1 MGKFEVE
8 AFAAGTRVVAQALAD
23 SNAVT
28 AVGGGEPAED
38 VEKFGLADKVCRV
51 SPDGGAFLR
60 SLEGKTFKSLKVI
73 PDR

>member
-8 AFAAGTRVVAQALAD
+8 AFAAGMRVVAQALAD

-28 AVGGGEPAED
+28 VGGEPAED

-51 SPDGGAFLR
+51 SSDGGAFLK